1 MAKLKA
7 ATSNRLPS
15 SVFGLPKQRKY
26 AMEDRGHQI
35 AAKER
40 ATEME
45 HKGKLSPAHASRI
58 RAKANQLLGLEF
70 ALP

>member
-1 MAKLKA
+1 
-7 ATSNRLPS
+7 
-15 SVFGLPKQRKY
+15 
-26 AMEDRGHQI
+26 MEDRGHQI